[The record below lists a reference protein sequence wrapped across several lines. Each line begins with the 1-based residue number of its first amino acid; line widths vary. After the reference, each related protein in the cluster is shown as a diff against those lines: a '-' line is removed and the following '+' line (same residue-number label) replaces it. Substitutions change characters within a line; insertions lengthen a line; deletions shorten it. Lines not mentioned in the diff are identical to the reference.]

1 MPRIQ
6 EIGGKLTR
14 GEAKNPALRLNPPHL
29 LPYCLPLPSCH
40 RFRPASHRLIP
51 VTPILSPLPCS
62 SPVMPPFPVPP
73 FPIPFPTHL
82 RFRPA
87 FPYFTRP
94 ASNAVPPSPV
104 PLPFCLRFQHSLFPI
119 SLPCPGPTHLL
130 SLPTAA
136 PPLPHFPPQSF
147 TAPGLSFAPGLPAP
161 RPTIL
166 FPTATN
172 CPSFLRAL
180 KRAHKK
186 RTAGAMPAVLSI
198 YRRTAAPS
206 LRAGIT
212 PRPSLPWQPSW
223 RSSPRQPPWRSSARP
238 DLRCRPASSSR
249 PKR

>member
-1 MPRIQ
+1 MKYTELLPRIQ
-6 EIGGKLTR
+6 EIGGKLSR
-14 GEAKNPALRLNPPHL
+14 GGAKNPALRLNPPHL

-87 FPYFTRP
+87 FPYFTPVLPPMLSRL
-94 ASNAVPPSPV
+94 PPSRSRFASDFSPAFSQS
-104 PLPFCLRFQHSLFPI
+104 PFPAYRRSSSPTFSAAVLHRSQPILR
-119 SLPCPGPTHLL
+119 
-130 SLPTAA
+130 
-136 PPLPHFPPQSF
+136 
-147 TAPGLSFAPGLPAP
+147 PGLPAP
-161 RPTIL
+161 RPAIL

-172 CPSFLRAL
+172 CPSSPAPTNAPT
-180 KRAHKK
+180 KQ
-186 RTAGAMPAVLSI
+186 RTAGIAPAALSI

>member
-1 MPRIQ
+1 MIPSRLSPSHSRHSNTVP
-6 EIGGKLTR
+6 LTLFLSR
-14 GEAKNPALRLNPPHL
+14 HAAV
-29 LPYCLPLPSCH
+29 S
-40 RFRPASHRLIP
+40 RPAIP
-51 VTPILSPLPCS
+51 Y
-62 SPVMPPFPVPP
+62 PVPDP
-73 FPIPFPTHL
+73 SPIPSRLSLFHS
-82 RFRPA
+82 
-87 FPYFTRP
+87 RP
-94 ASNAVPPSPV
+94 ASNAVPPSHV

-161 RPTIL
+161 RPAIL